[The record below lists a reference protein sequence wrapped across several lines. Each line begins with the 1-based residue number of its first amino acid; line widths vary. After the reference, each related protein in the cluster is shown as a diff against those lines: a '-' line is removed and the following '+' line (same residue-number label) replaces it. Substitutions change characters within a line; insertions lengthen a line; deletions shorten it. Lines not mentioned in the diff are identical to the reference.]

1 MLVKTKGIVIKRIP
15 YTDHSAVVHIYTEH
29 SGLAAFLVQGLGKA
43 KSKNAYYQSGTSVE
57 LVYTVKQSP
66 GLLRIKEISALK
78 TSIVPDAMD
87 IQQVKFFYTELI
99 SLCVHEHFPDA
110 IFFQLVLNEF
120 DKLNSANKSQLKYLP
135 IQFVLNVCRGLGYE
149 LDWQQFYTPSWIIT
163 ALDELENQQAINLNQ
178 EQRRLVLNEVLNQLK
193 YYAFPDKKLKSLEIF
208 EGF

>member
-43 KSKNAYYQSGTSVE
+43 KSKNAYYQSGNSVE

-110 IFFQLVLNEF
+110 VFFQLVLNEF
-120 DKLNSANKSQLKYLP
+120 DKLNSANKSSLKYLP

>member
-15 YTDHSAVVHIYTEH
+15 YTDHSAVVHIYTEL

-43 KSKNAYYQSGTSVE
+43 KSKNAYYQSGTAVE

>member
-15 YTDHSAVVHIYTEH
+15 YTDHSAVVHIYTEL

-120 DKLNSANKSQLKYLP
+120 DKLNSANKNQLKYLP

>member
-15 YTDHSAVVHIYTEH
+15 YTDHSAVVHIYTEY

-57 LVYTVKQSP
+57 LVYTIKQSP

-78 TSIVPDAMD
+78 TSIIPDSMD

-99 SLCVHEHFPDA
+99 SLCVHEHFPDP

-120 DKLNSANKSQLKYLP
+120 DKLNSANKSSLKYLP

-163 ALDELENQQAINLNQ
+163 ALDELENQQEINLNQ

-193 YYAFPDKKLKSLEIF
+193 YYAFPDKKLKSLEVF

>member
-15 YTDHSAVVHIYTEH
+15 YTDHSAVVHIYTEF

-43 KSKNAYYQSGTSVE
+43 KSKNAYYQSGTAVE

-78 TSIVPDAMD
+78 TSILPDTMD

-110 IFFQLVLNEF
+110 IFFQLVLDEF
-120 DKLNSANKSQLKYLP
+120 NKLNSANKSQLKYLP
-135 IQFVLNVCRGLGYE
+135 IKFVLNVCRGLGYE
-149 LDWQQFYTPSWIIT
+149 LDWQQFHTPSWIIT
-163 ALDELENQQAINLNQ
+163 ALDELENQQEINLTQ
-178 EQRRLVLNEVLNQLK
+178 EQRRLVLSEVLNQLRF
-193 YYAFPDKKLKSLEIF
+193 YAFPDKKLKSLEIF
-208 EGF
+208 ENF